1 MTHLVDPRSKYPV
14 IAPPEQTQPE
24 PGLDAEMTPKAD
36 LGIDSYRG
44 TGRLKGRRALITGGD
59 SGLGAAVAIAYAR
72 EGADVAIAYLPE
84 EEPDARIIIEQIEK
98 AGVQALALPGDL
110 RELEQCQLIVEKT
123 VEAFG
128 GLDILV
134 NNASRQVWHEKLE
147 DLSDEDF
154 DATMKANVYSSYRVT
169 KAALPH
175 LQAGSSIIFTSSIQA
190 YEPSET
196 LLDYALTKAAQN
208 NFSKGLAQALA
219 PRGIRV
225 NAVAPGPFWTPL
237 QPSYGQPMEK
247 LTQFGQDTPL
257 GRAGQPAEIAGA
269 YVFLAS
275 DEASYVAGETLGLT
289 GGRPTP

>member
-1 MTHLVDPRSKYPV
+1 MSAMQDPRTKYDA
-14 IAPPEQTQPE
+14 IEPPEQTQPE
-24 PGLDAEMTPKAD
+24 PGLDIKMTPLAD
-36 LGIDSYRG
+36 LGIESYVG
-44 TGRLKGRRALITGGD
+44 HGRLEGRKALITGGD

-72 EGADVAIAYLPE
+72 EGADVAISYLPA
-84 EEPDARIIIEQIEK
+84 EEPDAERIIEQIEK
-98 AGVQALALPGDL
+98 AGRKALALPGDL
-110 RELEQCQLIVEKT
+110 TELAQCQKIVEDT

-134 NNASRQVWHEKLE
+134 NNASRQVWHENFE

-154 DATMKANVYSSYRVT
+154 DLTMKSNIYSSYRVS
-169 KAALPH
+169 KAAVPH
-175 LQAGSSIIFTSSIQA
+175 MKPGSSIIFTSSIQG
-190 YEPSET
+190 YDPSET

-208 NFSKGLAQALA
+208 NFSKGLAQALG
-219 PRGIRV
+219 PCGIRV

-237 QPSYGQPMEK
+237 QPSHGQPQEK
-247 LTQFGQDTPL
+247 LTQFGLDTPL

-275 DEASYVAGETLGLT
+275 EEASYVSGETLGIT